1 MILRPPHLKCKCIYY
16 VHDSCY
22 FWRFSKSLCTTLLT
36 LTWLVYL
43 LEGSKC
49 QGTLKRNVANLS
61 TWNWNKITKLKK
73 YQVAAF
79 STCFCPYPHLSL
91 AMKNLLP
98 MHSLGP
104 LTQFNKC
111 SFFFF
116 FLQITGLKISCA
128 SAVCAYTQVAVLA
141 TCYFLD
147 SGLAITLH
155 FVPTRYL
162 WSVLTAAKFEF
173 WFGFNAFALTKTHS
187 KTQTQTRNWIQG
199 NFPGKKIC

>member
-79 STCFCPYPHLSL
+79 STCFCPYPHLNL

-111 SFFFF
+111 SFFFPF
-116 FLQITGLKISCA
+116 SSKSLVSKLVVHQLFVLIPKWPYLQHVIS
-128 SAVCAYTQVAVLA
+128 
-141 TCYFLD
+141 
-147 SGLAITLH
+147 
-155 FVPTRYL
+155 
-162 WSVLTAAKFEF
+162 
-173 WFGFNAFALTKTHS
+173 
-187 KTQTQTRNWIQG
+187 WIVD
-199 NFPGKKIC
+199 